1 MNQIERLR
9 TMLYC
14 WMKHNDE
21 NEGTLQESQMR
32 VITLLTFALTLLCSQ
47 ALAYPPFVTED
58 AGVAEKGETH
68 IEVSWDHLHWKNA
81 EVDDNLLLGIHY
93 GMTEKIELAVE
104 IPYLIR
110 SSNENESGIGD
121 INLWGKYLILPETEG
136 RPAFTVKGI
145 VKFPTGDKAKGLGSG
160 GTDGSLLAVASKQL
174 GRVTLH
180 TNLGYAFVGKDGSP
194 NIRNIYL
201 YGLAADL
208 SLTQKIHFATEI
220 AGNRQPDLTIK
231 SNPLTAFAGIIY
243 NISNPNK
250 ASIYGGVRFG
260 LNNSVPKWNTT
271 TGATIP
277 F

>member
-1 MNQIERLR
+1 V
-9 TMLYC
+9 
-14 WMKHNDE
+14 
-21 NEGTLQESQMR
+21 R
-32 VITLLTFALTLLCSQ
+32 VITLLTFALTFFCSQ

-68 IEVSWDHLHWKNA
+68 IEVSWDHLHWENA

-93 GMTEKIELAVE
+93 GMTEKIELTME

-121 INLWGKYLILPETEG
+121 INLWWKYLILPETEG

-180 TNLGYAFVGKDGSP
+180 TNLGYTFVGKDGSP

-208 SLTQKIHFATEI
+208 SLTQKIHLATEVT
-220 AGNRQPDLTIK
+220 GNRQPDLTIK
-231 SNPLTAFAGIIY
+231 SNPLTAFAGLIY
-243 NISNPNK
+243 NISNK
-250 ASIYGGVRFG
+250 MSVYGGVRFG
-260 LNNSVPKWNTT
+260 LNDSVPKWNTT
-271 TGATIP
+271 MGATIP